1 MTRAWG
7 AGYTASA
14 GLSSSQCAP
23 PYLLTAYALKNIL
36 LGVQLLTSDEFA
48 EWFGALDEST
58 AEDVATTLEV
68 ITQLGLEK
76 EAPGSSE
83 WLTWYEHPS
92 LSERLR
98 TLDPAWQLD
107 PAVSRFIHAWGL
119 FNGYARRIVKHLES
133 PQFVARLAHLTPRD
147 AAIVTGAVARIKK
160 ATTRRWLAVSEYQ
173 QRHPAFGR
181 RPPTPAEQ
189 AALARFLDEQEIRDA
204 YLAALAAAGFAV
216 VDVPAHSPALREISL
231 RVPPPGF
238 RLLYGIDSRR
248 NRGLVVLGEPLDRSF
263 YGDSV
268 RRGERTWQ
276 EFLNGELRT
285 TQPAGLR

>member
-1 MTRAWG
+1 M
-7 AGYTASA
+7 
-14 GLSSSQCAP
+14 
-23 PYLLTAYALKNIL
+23 TAYALQAIF

-48 EWFGALDEST
+48 EWFGALDESA

-68 ITQLGLEK
+68 ITQLGIEK

-92 LSERLR
+92 LAERLR

-119 FNGYARRIVKHLES
+119 FNGYVRRVIKHLES
-133 PQFVARLAHLTPRD
+133 PQFVARLAHLTPGD

-160 ATTRRWLAVSEYQ
+160 ATTGRWLAVSEYQ
-173 QRHPAFGR
+173 QRHPGFSR
-181 RPPTPAEQ
+181 RPATPAEQ

-248 NRGLVVLGEPLDRSF
+248 KRGLVVLGEPLDWSF

-268 RRGERTWQ
+268 RRAERLWQ
-276 EFLNGELRT
+276 EFLNGELRA
-285 TQPAGLR
+285 TQPARAR